1 MYQTLSASHLL
12 IQLIASGSMSK
23 LSKVKQRY
31 RRAMTVKT
39 KSLEPIQGREGEV
52 KVKLNESQ
60 NFIQIIRF

>member
-1 MYQTLSASHLL
+1 
-12 IQLIASGSMSK
+12 
-23 LSKVKQRY
+23 
-31 RRAMTVKT
+31 MTVKT